1 MASKSA
7 EKVVII
13 LFLTGNTIR
22 FTREGWGRYACRMGK
37 PGVAGRGT
45 RGAFR
50 SDINALRA
58 LSVAAV
64 VGYHLRI
71 AGFAG
76 GFVGVDV
83 FFVIT
88 GYLMTRKVLSD
99 LACDRF
105 SLIDFVGMRARRIY
119 PALAVMV
126 VSSAVAGWFL
136 TMPDQYFRQLRQ
148 AFYALTFLSNF
159 AFDNDNGYFSMA
171 AQTKPLLHTWSL
183 AVEWQFYIWMPLVAW
198 AVWYTFGRKS
208 GIAAITRS
216 IQILTAISLAWCLWK
231 SQGDML
237 GSAFFSLRARAWE
250 PLAGGLIAAY
260 EIQRLAPGDWRRIKL
275 ASAVAGWMLIIA
287 CIVYPLPEVPWPAS
301 LTVLPVLGS
310 MMVIAARQEERVFAV
325 AAIQRIG
332 DWSYSIYLW
341 HWPIWVFAAGW
352 LSLRGYDVT
361 LSVKAWVTL
370 ASLALGFVSYRF
382 IEQPVRVR
390 REIWTPRRMA
400 TASSIAIASFAGF
413 AALTYLNDGFPY
425 RMPSYLQQA
434 LLARQTDTPRDECF
448 RNSNSVKNASGNYC
462 SFGAEATGKTTVIL
476 WGDSF
481 ANQYLVPISAAATAN
496 GVDGLIATQ
505 SACRAFAD
513 DPNKNARDER
523 PCRDFNRNTL
533 DFVERQAE
541 PSIVVLASNWTD
553 GAEVSALVD
562 RLLGADKIVILVKPL
577 LNVGFD
583 VPQRWI
589 EAQLRTGA
597 AINEWKI
604 EADPVVTLNVL
615 KTEIAA
621 RLAKYQGD
629 PRLITVDPSSVI
641 CETGYCYLVRN
652 GQANFR
658 DTAHISNIN
667 AMQYREVFDAA
678 FRLANPTGI
687 EAAARPD

>member
-1 MASKSA
+1 
-7 EKVVII
+7 
-13 LFLTGNTIR
+13 
-22 FTREGWGRYACRMGK
+22 MGK
-37 PGVAGRGT
+37 LGVEGPYA

-58 LSVAAV
+58 LSVIAV
-64 VGYHLRI
+64 VGYHLKI
-71 AGFAG
+71 AGFSG

-99 LACDRF
+99 LASDRF
-105 SLIDFVGMRARRIY
+105 SFIDFVTMRARRIY

-126 VSSAVAGWFL
+126 VSSAAAGWFL

-148 AFYALTFLSNF
+148 AFYALIFLSNF

-171 AQTKPLLHTWSL
+171 AQTKPLIHTWSL

-198 AVWYTFGRKS
+198 AVWHIFGRKS

-216 IQILTAISLAWCLWK
+216 IQIVAAISLAWCLWK
-231 SQGDML
+231 SQNDML

-250 PLAGGLIAAY
+250 PLAGGLVAAY
-260 EIQRLAPGDWRRIKL
+260 EIQRLATGDWRRIKL
-275 ASAVAGWMLIIA
+275 ASAAAGWMLIVA
-287 CIVYPLPEVPWPAS
+287 CIVYPLPEAPWPAS
-301 LTVLPVLGS
+301 LTVLPILGS
-310 MMVIAARQEERVFAV
+310 MMVIAARQEIRVFSV

-332 DWSYSIYLW
+332 DWSYSVYLW
-341 HWPIWVFAAGW
+341 HWPIWVFAVGW

-361 LSVKAWVTL
+361 LLVKASVTL
-370 ASLALGFVSYRF
+370 ASLALGFISYRF

-400 TASSIAIASFAGF
+400 TASGVTIGLFAGF
-413 AALTYLNDGFPY
+413 AGLTFLNDGFPD
-425 RMPSYLQQA
+425 RMPAYLQQA
-434 LLARQTDTPRDECF
+434 FLARQTDTPRDECF
-448 RNSNSVKNASGNYC
+448 RNSNSVKSARGDYC
-462 SFGAEATGKTTVIL
+462 SFGADRAGKPTAIL

-481 ANQYLVPISAAATAN
+481 ANQYLEPISAAASAN
-496 GVDGLIATQ
+496 GVHGLIATQ

-513 DPNKNARDER
+513 NPNKNARDVR

-533 DFVERQAE
+533 EFVLRQPE

-553 GAEVSALVD
+553 AAEVSALVD
-562 RLLGADKIVILVKPL
+562 RLLASDKIVILITPL

-589 EAQLRTGA
+589 ESQLRAGA

-604 EADPVVTLNVL
+604 EVDPTVTLNAL
-615 KTEIAA
+615 RAEIIT
-621 RLAKYQGD
+621 RLSKHRGD

-658 DTAHISNIN
+658 DAAHISNVN
-667 AMQYREVFDAA
+667 AMQYREAFDAA
-678 FRLANPTGI
+678 FKLANLTRI